1 MAVDTSHQLNQTT
14 KMKLIDYYQDQF
26 KEYFQQF
33 VTPSLQ
39 GQGAGGGVMR
49 LKAYY
54 CDLTETVI
62 AASRS
67 EQEFGYPLLH
77 LELPQVR
84 FEEKSE
90 LLMVI
95 CDTTGVVL
103 VNPTE
108 DTPTAKNAALKT
120 SRQIWDSIFSTLKRE
135 SVYKDMLL
143 EFSLN
148 GVKGEVVLPTFADR
162 TIGYEFR
169 FSVTFFGSGHVEED
183 ED

>member
-1 MAVDTSHQLNQTT
+1 
-14 KMKLIDYYQDQF
+14 MKLIDYYQDQF
-26 KEYFQQF
+26 KEYFEQF
-33 VTPSLQ
+33 VTPEVGL
-39 GQGAGGGVMR
+39 R
-49 LKAYY
+49 AYY
-54 CDLTETVI
+54 CDLIETVI

-67 EQEFGYPLLH
+67 EEEFGYPLLH

-84 FEEKSE
+84 FDEKSE
-90 LLMVI
+90 LLMIVF
-95 CDTTGVVL
+95 DTTGVVL

-108 DTPTAKNAALKT
+108 DTPAAKNAALQT
-120 SRQIWDSIFSTLKRE
+120 ARQIWDSIFSTLKRE

-148 GVKGEVVLPTFADR
+148 GVRGEVVLPTFADR